1 MEPLKGNWRRF
12 YHSMYHTLRP
22 KLASRTARLSTSR
35 GWAKE
40 NSWDGSLSFEPE
52 VQKLGRPQSASRCWD
67 VQLPKLENW
76 KFKCNRLLINR
87 HVLHTSD
94 YTQINLTGSV
104 FTVCECCR
112 VRPGIIPPFH
122 LDPWSQSRSKLAL
135 TSGSR
140 NDNGK
145 WRHGWTEMVVEES
158 QPLKLL
164 VNGVVLISFDFFCLS
179 QLFLW
184 NQVAAQYADL
194 WEKWQQDSPLSDCFI
209 QIPSLSLLAVHE
221 FKDKLNQP

>member
-12 YHSMYHTLRP
+12 YHTFRP
-22 KLASRTARLSTSR
+22 KLASCTGFQHHGAAGRRKTHEADP
-35 GWAKE
+35 WA
-40 NSWDGSLSFEPE
+40 SSLS
-52 VQKLGRPQSASRCWD
+52 
-67 VQLPKLENW
+67 QLPKLENW

-112 VRPGIIPPFH
+112 VRPGIILPCH

-145 WRHGWTEMVVEES
+145 WRHGWTEMEVEES

-164 VNGVVLISFDFFCLS
+164 VNSVVLISFDFFCLF

-194 WEKWQQDSPLSDCFI
+194 WEKWQQESPVSDCFI

>member
-12 YHSMYHTLRP
+12 YGPNWHHAQQGFQHHAAGRRKTHETDPWALSLRC
-22 KLASRTARLSTSR
+22 KSSGDRNWRR
-35 GWAKE
+35 
-40 NSWDGSLSFEPE
+40 
-52 VQKLGRPQSASRCWD
+52 WD

-112 VRPGIIPPFH
+112 IRPGIILPFH

-164 VNGVVLISFDFFCLS
+164 SVFWFLLISFACLS
-179 QLFLW
+179 
-184 NQVAAQYADL
+184 
-194 WEKWQQDSPLSDCFI
+194 CFCGT
-209 QIPSLSLLAVHE
+209 
-221 FKDKLNQP
+221 KL